1 MVMASLS
8 ENIGSRRFVLW
19 VCFFAGA
26 ILTFQAIRIWVAD
39 YRVHSN
45 QIDQMERGAA
55 LEPGNAAAWDR
66 LGRAR
71 ETNLESLDPV
81 GAVADFQKAVARVP
95 LSPAYWMD
103 LANGYEAIG
112 NVPLAREAFARARA
126 SYPASAVVA

>member
-1 MVMASLS
+1 MASLS
-8 ENIGSRRFVLW
+8 ENFGSRRFVLL

-55 LEPGNAAAWDR
+55 LEPENAAAWDR

-71 ETNLESLDPV
+71 ETNLANLDPV
-81 GAVADFQKAVARVP
+81 GAVADF
-95 LSPAYWMD
+95 
-103 LANGYEAIG
+103 
-112 NVPLAREAFARARA
+112 REAAPPVTLAARSWWARATGQ
-126 SYPASAVVA
+126 P